1 MHRYPE
7 YTRGRLAQTV
17 GRLREFV
24 HADRRPFDE
33 LLIAGPVDRIG
44 HAEARRLEY
53 RPARMRER
61 LGPLWATYW
70 LRATATVPEAW
81 AGSRVDLIWETGTES
96 TLWLEGRPSQGLVT
110 GQYDRP
116 VA

>member
-1 MHRYPE
+1 MHRHPE

-17 GRLREFV
+17 GRLRELV

-44 HAEARRLEY
+44 HAEAQRLEY

-70 LRATATVPEAW
+70 LRAAATVPEAW
-81 AGSRVDLIWETGTES
+81 AGSRVDLIWTPGRSPRCGS
-96 TLWLEGRPSQGLVT
+96 TA
-110 GQYDRP
+110 DRRR
-116 VA
+116 AS

>member
-1 MHRYPE
+1 
-7 YTRGRLAQTV
+7 
-17 GRLREFV
+17 V
-24 HADRRPFDE
+24 HGDRRPFDE

-53 RPARMRER
+53 RPARMRDR

-96 TLWLEGRPSQGLVT
+96 TLWLDGRPAQGLVT
-110 GQYDRP
+110 GQYHRP
-116 VA
+116 VAALVESAQGRGRGVGVLELGCKP